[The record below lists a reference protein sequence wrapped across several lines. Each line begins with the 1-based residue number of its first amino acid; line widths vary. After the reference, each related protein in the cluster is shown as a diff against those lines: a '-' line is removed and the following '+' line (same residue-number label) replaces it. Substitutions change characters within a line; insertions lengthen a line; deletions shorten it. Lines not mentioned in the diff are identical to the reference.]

1 MRYRYAR
8 YNLEHGF
15 IGNWLVAGPQTISLP
30 SNFIQGE
37 QTPEQI
43 AGQFYE
49 PNSGITDT
57 PVERGP
63 LTEGYF
69 QIGDFQGSW
78 EYYACPEDHFVDRS
92 ITVREPSYLRSW
104 AYVQLNAK
112 ADQDVVFV
120 LTTHGP
126 TDVWVNDEHVLRQEQ
141 FFGSRLGSWL
151 VKATLKKGQNSLLV
165 RLEGL
170 NLPNDPLA
178 FALQLRKVTGDRPVD
193 KAQGITVTIPTLI
206 QALARR
212 KNFEQ
217 AALGAYVPQD
227 VFEPADH
234 FRLKWAEDLKEP
246 SPAQVRL
253 VSDSGPFYAEAT
265 VDGTAGDSV
274 YLNDPYLVPE
284 GPYRVIMLP
293 RHWEYYNQDIRITR
307 EFPIWNMGVKKFSAA
322 PYQTYTERRKEALTA
337 AALTN
342 DLFGEIAKMAL
353 GLWSAVEVKN
363 ILQVTKNTQ
372 PVELLGLLGML
383 ARFGEAEAFPKD
395 ILPAL
400 EDCILSYPYGQPVD
414 PGTSPA
420 IQPAAEI
427 LAGQRYPE
435 STFINSGKTGQ
446 WHRENAEKRLLEW
459 LDRCATTG
467 FPKWDSPE
475 VFAGLATAL
484 SHLVDL
490 AVTEAVW
497 EMSAVVMDKLFFS
510 IAVNSFQGVYGSTR
524 AFTRASF
531 TKGGL
536 LEPTSPITRLLWGTG
551 VFNHHTAGPVSLCC
565 VENYELPSII
575 ADIAT
580 SRAEEMWNRERHGL
594 TPDLSVNKV
603 TYRTPEYML
612 SSAQDFCPGTNGSH
626 EHIWQATLGQT
637 AVVFVTHPGSA
648 SEKDTSGPGFWAG
661 NATLPRVA
669 QWKDTL
675 IALYQLPADDWMG
688 FTHAYFPTYA
698 FDEYELSQGW
708 AFARKG
714 EGYVALKA
722 SQGFEMARSGR
733 YAFRELR
740 ARGSGAWLCH
750 MGRAAVDG
758 DFKTFKEKVIALDAT
773 FNGTAVSCATLR
785 GERLSFG
792 WEGPFLRDGQ
802 EQALSGFPHY
812 ENPFTTAG
820 YPCSAMEI
828 QADGSILRL
837 DFTRETGSDTQ

>member
-8 YNLEHGF
+8 YNLELGF

-30 SNFIQGE
+30 SNSIPGD

-43 AGQFYE
+43 AGQFYD
-49 PNSGITDT
+49 PSSGITET

-63 LTEGYF
+63 LTEGIF
-69 QIGDFQGSW
+69 QVGDYQGSW

-92 ITVREPSYLRSW
+92 TPARAPSYLRSW

-112 ADQDVVFV
+112 VEQDVVLV

-126 TDVWVNDEHVLRQEQ
+126 TDLWVNDERVLHQEQ
-141 FFGSRLGSWL
+141 FFGSRPGSRSI
-151 VKATLKKGQNSLLV
+151 KAALKKGQNSLLV
-165 RLEGL
+165 RFEGL
-170 NLPNDPLA
+170 TLQNDPLA

-193 KAQGITVTIPTLI
+193 KAQGIAVTIPTLI

-217 AALGAYVPQD
+217 AALSAYVVQD
-227 VFEPADH
+227 VFEPTDH

-293 RHWEYYNQDIRITR
+293 HHWEYYNQNIRITR
-307 EFPIWNMGVKKFSAA
+307 EFPIWNMGVKKFSTA
-322 PYQTYTERRKEALTA
+322 PYKTFVERRTEALTA
-337 AALTN
+337 AAQTKG
-342 DLFGEIAKMAL
+342 LFGEIAKMAL
-353 GLWSAVEVKN
+353 ERWNALEVEN
-363 ILQVTKNTQ
+363 ILQAMKNPQ

-383 ARFGEAEAFPKD
+383 ARFGESEAFPKEL
-395 ILPAL
+395 LPAL
-400 EDCILSYPYGQPVD
+400 EECILSYPYGQPAG
-414 PGTSPA
+414 PETSPA
-420 IQPAAEI
+420 VPLAAEI
-427 LAGQRYPE
+427 LAGQRYPD
-435 STFINSGKTGQ
+435 STFTHSEKTGQ
-446 WHRENAEKRLLEW
+446 WHRESAEKRALEW
-459 LDRCATTG
+459 MDRCAATG
-467 FPKWDSPE
+467 FADWDAPE
-475 VFAGLATAL
+475 AFAGHAIAL

-490 AVTEAVW
+490 AGTEAVW
-497 EMSAVVMDKLFFS
+497 EMAGVVLDKLFFTL
-510 IAVNSFQGVYGSTR
+510 ATNSFQGVYGSTR
-524 AFTRASF
+524 GSTRASF
-531 TKGGL
+531 IKGGL
-536 LEPTSPITRLLWGTG
+536 LEPTSAITRLLWGTG
-551 VFNHHTAGPVSLCC
+551 IFNHHTAGPVSLCC

-580 SRAEEMWNRERHGL
+580 SRAEEMWNRERHAI
-594 TPDLSVNKV
+594 TPDHSVNKV
-603 TYRTPEYML
+603 TYRTPDYML
-612 SSAQDFCPGTNGSH
+612 SSAQDFCPGTNGRH
-626 EHIWQATLGQT
+626 EHIWQATLGQA

-661 NATLPRVA
+661 NAILPRVA

-675 IALYQLPADDWMG
+675 IALYQLPVEDWMG

-698 FDEYELSQGW
+698 FDEYELAQGW

-714 EGYVALKA
+714 EGFIALKA
-722 SQGFEMARSGR
+722 SQGFEMPRSGR
-733 YAFRELR
+733 VAFRELR
-740 ARGSGAWLCH
+740 ARGSGIWLCH
-750 MGRAAVDG
+750 MGRAAQDG

-773 FNGTAVSCATLR
+773 FEGTRVSCATLR
-785 GERLSFG
+785 GERLAFG
-792 WEGPFLRDGQ
+792 WEGPFLRDGL
-802 EQALSGFPHY
+802 EQALSGFAHY
-812 ENPFTTAG
+812 ENPYTTAG
-820 YPCSAMEI
+820 YPCSEMEI

-837 DFTRETGSDTQ
+837 DFTGETSSSEQ